1 MFATVSE
8 AINEWVWNVGH
19 ERPECAWL
27 CSNYDTWERNPYYQ
41 GPPVEHPEVEYE
53 RQQAEAERI
62 SLQNRDGV
70 DMVWLGRVNEFTF
83 GLFDFDVRRD
93 NGCIEQVDE
102 IPF

>member
-19 ERPECAWL
+19 ECPERAWL
-27 CSNYDTWERNPYYQ
+27 CSSYDTWERNPYYQ

-53 RQQAEAERI
+53 NQQAEAERI
-62 SLQNRDGV
+62 SLQNRNGV
-70 DMVWLGRVNEFTF
+70 DMVWLGRVNEFNF
-83 GLFDFDVRRD
+83 GLFDFDVCRD